1 MRGRRTRVLVIAL
14 LGWLLAG
21 LAVAGPAAAHAELA
35 STSPGENAQLDS
47 APSQVTLQFTEPV
60 SLGSGYVRVLDGGG
74 DRVDTGTP
82 TADGATVTLPLRG
95 DLPDDGYLV
104 TYRVISADSHPVSGA
119 FGFTV
124 GEGRPVDSAVAAGA
138 DDSDPLVTGL
148 TAVAR
153 WIGFV
158 GLALGVGIPAFLLL
172 CWPAGWA
179 ARRPRRLAAV
189 GAGAIAVGGLLAFL
203 LQGPY
208 GAGTGLGGLVDLSLI
223 SATAS
228 SAFGITLLVRV
239 VLALLLVAA
248 LRAAP
253 HRAAVI
259 VGTVVAA
266 GLVVTTAAVGHPV
279 AGPTPA
285 LAVAITT
292 IHVAAMVLW
301 VGGLAALLAALLR
314 TGVPAGELSTALPR
328 FSSLAL
334 GCVVALVLSG
344 IVQGVREVGSPSALF
359 ATTYGWVL
367 VAKIALVLVVL
378 GAAGVSRV
386 WVQQHLGVRRPRPS
400 SRRLTAHAFAAH
412 DGGHDDEAAA
422 ARAAAQAEAAVADIR
437 MFRRSVLLEAGLLA
451 VVLALSAV
459 LTGTAPARSAV
470 AQPYAAT
477 LPLQGGGED
486 AGSVQV
492 SLDPAATGPNTMHV
506 YLFDA
511 DGRLTQPA
519 EIRVTIT
526 EEQQQIGPL
535 ELELA
540 PAGPGHYVAEGL
552 TIGHAGTWTL
562 VVTVRQDEFTALTA
576 RADIPVR

>member
-422 ARAAAQAEAAVADIR
+422 ARAAAQAEAAVADVR

>member
-344 IVQGVREVGSPSALF
+344 IVQGVGVVGSPSALF

>member
-540 PAGPGHYVAEGL
+540 PAGPGHSVAEGL

>member
-422 ARAAAQAEAAVADIR
+422 ARAAAQAEAAVADVR
-437 MFRRSVLLEAGLLA
+437 MFRWSVLLEAGLLA

-540 PAGPGHYVAEGL
+540 PAGPGHHVAEGL